1 MVLTKEVSRRNFYA
15 FLWHAAFLAIAS
27 SFMDVDTVIPSMLI
41 NAGGTS
47 VHVGILTAILI
58 GGTRLSQLFFAPY
71 INSKYNKKS
80 LLITGITLRAIALA
94 GMAVAFFLHDNFS
107 NAVIISLIFILM
119 TSFSLGGAFA

>member
-1 MVLTKEVSRRNFYA
+1 MSLTSEISRKNYHA

-27 SFMDVDTVIPSMLI
+27 AFMDVDTIIPSMLI

-71 INSKYNKKS
+71 INSKPNKKG
-80 LLITGITLRAIALA
+80 LLITGINLRVLALI
-94 GMAVAFFLHDNFS
+94 GVATVFTSMIPFQVMS
-107 NAVIISLIFILM
+107 SL
-119 TSFSLGGAFA
+119 SLYLYL